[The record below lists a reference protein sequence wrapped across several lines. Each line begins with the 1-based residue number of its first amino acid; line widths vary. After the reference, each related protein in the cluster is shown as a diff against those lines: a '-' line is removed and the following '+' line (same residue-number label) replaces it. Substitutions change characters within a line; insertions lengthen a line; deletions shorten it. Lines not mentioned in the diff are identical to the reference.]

1 MTQYPITFY
10 AWPTP
15 NGHKISIML
24 EECGLPYTVEPINIM
39 EGDQFDKDYLKLN
52 PNNKMP
58 TITDPNGPDGNPLTV
73 FESGAILIYLAEK
86 TEMFLSANLSQ
97 RSREIQWL
105 MWQMAGF
112 GPMLGQAHHF
122 MEYAKEDVPYA
133 KQRYA
138 KEANRLYGVLE
149 KQLSNHHY
157 VAGERIS
164 IADFA
169 IYPWSLHPDTEGV
182 DINDY
187 PQIQSWQKLM
197 EQRQGV
203 QKGMKLLAD
212 ANKNKPK
219 DMSDEQHKKLFGT

>member
-1 MTQYPITFY
+1 MTQNPITFY

-24 EECGLPYTVEPINIM
+24 EECGLPYTIKPVNIM
-39 EGDQFDKDYLKLN
+39 EGDQFDNDYLKLN

-58 TITDPNGPDGNPLTV
+58 TITDPNGPEGQPHTV

-86 TEMFLSANLSQ
+86 TGKFLSKNTAQ
-97 RSREIQWL
+97 RSREMQWL

-122 MEYAKEDVPYA
+122 FEYAKEEVPYA
-133 KQRYA
+133 KNRYA
-138 KEANRLYGVLE
+138 NEANRLYGVLD
-149 KQLSNHHY
+149 KQLSDHPY
-157 VAGERIS
+157 VAGNDIS

-182 DINDY
+182 DITDY

-197 EQRQGV
+197 EQREGV
-203 QKGMKLLAD
+203 QKGMELLAD
-212 ANKNKPK
+212 TKSKSK

>member
-1 MTQYPITFY
+1 MTQNPITFY

-24 EECGLPYTVEPINIM
+24 EECGLPYTIKPVNIM
-39 EGDQFDKDYLKLN
+39 EGDQFDDDYLKLN

-58 TITDPNGPDGNPLTV
+58 TITDPNGPDGQPHTV

-86 TEMFLSANLSQ
+86 TGKFLSADAAQ

-122 MEYAKEDVPYA
+122 FEYAKEEVPYA
-133 KQRYA
+133 KNRYA
-138 KEANRLYGVLE
+138 NEANRLYGVLD
-149 KQLSNHHY
+149 KQLSDHPY
-157 VAGERIS
+157 VAGNDIS

-182 DINDY
+182 DISDY

-197 EQRQGV
+197 QQREGV
-203 QKGMKLLAD
+203 QKGMELLAD
-212 ANKNKPK
+212 TKDKSKN
-219 DMSDEQHKKLFGT
+219 MSDEQHKKLFGT

>member
-1 MTQYPITFY
+1 MTYNPITFY

-15 NGHKISIML
+15 NGHKVSIML
-24 EECGLPYTVEPINIM
+24 EECGLPYSVVPVNIM
-39 EGDQFDKDYLKLN
+39 EGDQFDEDYLKLN

-58 TITDPNGPDGNPLTV
+58 TITDPDGPDGKPITV

-86 TEMFLSANLSQ
+86 ADMFLSAKPAQ

-122 MEYAKEDVPYA
+122 FEYAKEEVPYA
-133 KQRYA
+133 KNRYA

-157 VAGERIS
+157 VAGDHIS

-169 IYPWSLHPDTEGV
+169 IYPWSLHPETEGV
-182 DINDY
+182 DIKDY

-197 EQRQGV
+197 QQRQGV
-203 QKGMKLLAD
+203 QKGMELLSD
-212 ANKNKPK
+212 AKDHSK